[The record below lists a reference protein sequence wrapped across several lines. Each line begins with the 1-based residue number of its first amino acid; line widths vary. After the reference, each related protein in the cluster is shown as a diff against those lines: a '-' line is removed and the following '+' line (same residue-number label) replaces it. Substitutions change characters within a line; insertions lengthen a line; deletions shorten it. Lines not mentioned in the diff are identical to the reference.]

1 MKIIKSIIK
10 NVFNEDIK
18 DIEYIPLGLTNDNYK
33 VVTNSFNKYIVR
45 IPKKGNEK
53 IFKYSNE
60 ELVISAL
67 KNKDIDVQT
76 LYYDNKSGIK
86 ITKYIENSKVFNESS
101 LAIEKKISMVAE
113 KLREIHKTSINSLKF
128 NALEKL
134 NVFKG
139 KSLSLFPFE
148 GTIIKNIENQYLKN
162 NLVLCHN
169 DLVNGN
175 LLFDN
180 KRLYIIDYEYAG
192 MNNKMFDLAS
202 FLSENDITDEKT
214 ILDFLKY
221 YYLDKYSDD
230 IFEDLKI
237 WYIFNDILW
246 TYWAKYMLE
255 KDGKEIFNKIYYQK
269 LNRANDLYNLW
280 FEK

>member
-1 MKIIKSIIK
+1 MKIIESIIK
-10 NVFNEDIK
+10 SAFNEDAI

-33 VVTNSFNKYIVR
+33 VTTNLGNKYIIR

-53 IFKYSNE
+53 IFKYKNE
-60 ELVISAL
+60 ELIILAL
-67 KNKDIDVQT
+67 KNENIDIQT
-76 LYYDNKSGIK
+76 LYYNNKNGVK
-86 ITKYIENSKVFNESS
+86 ITKYIENSRVFNESS
-101 LAIEKKISMVAE
+101 LPIEKKIFIIAE
-113 KLREIHKTSINSLKF
+113 KLRKIHGIKINSLKF
-128 NALEKL
+128 NSLEKL

-139 KSLSLFPFE
+139 ESLNLFSFE
-148 GTIIKNIENQYLKN
+148 EIIIKNIKNQYSKN

-180 KRLYIIDYEYAG
+180 ERLYIIDYEYAG

-221 YYLDKYSDD
+221 YYLDKYSND

-255 KDGKEIFNKIYYQK
+255 RDGKEIFSKIYYQK
-269 LNRANDLYNLW
+269 LNRANNLYNLW
-280 FEK
+280 FKK

>member
-1 MKIIKSIIK
+1 MKIIESIIK
-10 NVFNEDIK
+10 SAFNEDAI

-33 VVTNSFNKYIVR
+33 VTTNLGNKYIIR

-53 IFKYSNE
+53 IFKYKNE
-60 ELVISAL
+60 ELIILAL
-67 KNKDIDVQT
+67 KNENIDIQT
-76 LYYDNKSGIK
+76 LYYNNKNGVK
-86 ITKYIENSKVFNESS
+86 ITKYIENSRVFNESS
-101 LAIEKKISMVAE
+101 LPIEKKIFIIAE
-113 KLREIHKTSINSLKF
+113 KLRKIHGIKINSLKF
-128 NALEKL
+128 NSLEKL

-139 KSLSLFPFE
+139 ESLNLFSFE
-148 GTIIKNIENQYLKN
+148 EIIIKNIKNQYSKN

-180 KRLYIIDYEYAG
+180 ERLYIIDYEYAG

-221 YYLDKYSDD
+221 YYLDKYSND

-255 KDGKEIFNKIYYQK
+255 RDDKEIFSKIYYQK
-269 LNRANDLYNLW
+269 LNRANNLYNLW
-280 FEK
+280 FKK